1 MWSGT
6 RRKPLTMY
14 LGVRVGGSDQKKKKE
29 YFKIMKMN
37 ENKA

>member
-6 RRKPLTMY
+6 RRKPFTMY
-14 LGVRVGGSDQKKKKE
+14 LGVGVGGSDQKKKE

>member
-1 MWSGT
+1 VVWNQEKTFYNVLGGEGG
-6 RRKPLTMY
+6 
-14 LGVRVGGSDQKKKKE
+14 GVRPKEKE